1 MDEDLV
7 PLHHDEQPNGFDVVL
22 RGYDRRQV
30 DDYLDRVEVALQE
43 ADSRHA
49 QDTARIA
56 AVEEELAAL
65 QARLD
70 DAERRAAGR
79 PEPVSRVGD
88 RLAVMLRLA
97 EEEAV
102 AVRAEAATDAE
113 RTVTEARERAE
124 QQTAERSAELDA
136 READLR
142 RSLEDADKA
151 TLQAQQDAESIR
163 EHAQRDAEQTL
174 REAEEQARLT
184 TATIDDEVRQIR
196 EAGQQEASAMTAEA
210 RRQVEELSRQRD
222 AIAAQ
227 LQSLRD
233 TLSGAVGPLG
243 SAGEAGPIVDP
254 PTQHLSTGTQPRSDR
269 D

>member
-1 MDEDLV
+1 MDEDLLPV
-7 PLHHDEQPNGFDVVL
+7 SHDEQPSGFDVVL

-49 QDTARIA
+49 QDTARIGA
-56 AVEEELAAL
+56 IEEELTAL

-79 PEPVSRVGD
+79 PEPASTVGD

-97 EEEAV
+97 EEEAG
-102 AVRAEAATDAE
+102 AVRAEATAEAE
-113 RTVTEARERAE
+113 RTVSEARVRAE
-124 QQTAERSAELDA
+124 QQTGQRNAELDA

-151 TLQAQQDAESIR
+151 TLQAQQDAETIR
-163 EHAQRDAEQTL
+163 EHAKRDAEQL
-174 REAEEQARLT
+174 LAQAKQQASAS
-184 TATIDDEVRQIR
+184 TATMDEEMRQIR
-196 EAGQQEASAMTAEA
+196 EEGQREASAMTAEA
-210 RRQVEELSRQRD
+210 RRQVAELSRQRD

-243 SAGEAGPIVDP
+243 SAGDAGPLIDP
-254 PTQHLSTGTQPRSDR
+254 QTQHLSAPGSHDR